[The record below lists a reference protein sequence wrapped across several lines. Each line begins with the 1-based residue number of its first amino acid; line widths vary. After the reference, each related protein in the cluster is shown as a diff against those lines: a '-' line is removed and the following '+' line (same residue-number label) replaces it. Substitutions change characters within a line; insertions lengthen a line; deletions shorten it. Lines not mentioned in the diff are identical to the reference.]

1 MESERMTRVMGIVNV
16 TPDSFSDGGKYFR
29 PKEAVRRALNLI
41 DEGAD
46 IIDIGAE
53 STRPGSVPISWE
65 EEWSRLE
72 PVLKGLS
79 PQCPS
84 RRKGLS
90 PQSVSVQSDLDDRAN
105 LLQKDNSAKNKDK
118 ISVIDEGPVPT
129 SEVSEGSVPIS
140 VDTYHPET
148 AMLAVEAGA
157 GIINCVYPEPV
168 EEMLAI
174 LREKPHVELEGYFA
188 TYPGVKKYM
197 DSAIADARE
206 KGYVETA
213 FARRRYLHDINSR
226 NAVARGVAE
235 RNAINAPIQGSAADI
250 MKLAMIEIFRRF
262 REEGIRSKMIL
273 QVHDEVVVDTLRTEL
288 DDVRRI
294 VKESMEQVAQLRV
307 PLISDAGIGTTWLEA
322 H

>member
-29 PKEAVRRALNLI
+29 PEEAVRRALNLI

-79 PQCPS
+79 PRCPPQCPS

-118 ISVIDEGPVPT
+118 ISVIDEGSVPT

-148 AMLAVEAGA
+148 ARLAVESGA
-157 GIINCVYPEPV
+157 SIINCVYPEPV
-168 EEMLAI
+168 EEMLEI
-174 LREKPHVELEGYFA
+174 LRENPNVELVMPVSAFGMAGEDLLSRIYIDPMIGFGTTREEDLELLRSVPELA
-188 TYPGVKKYM
+188 KKARVLVGASRKRLVKKLTGEKVTGKNLGGNLG
-197 DSAIADARE
+197 IA
-206 KGYVETA
+206 VW
-213 FARRRYLHDINSR
+213 
-226 NAVARGVAE
+226 
-235 RNAINAPIQGSAADI
+235 AA
-250 MKLAMIEIFRRF
+250 MNGASVVR
-262 REEGIRSKMIL
+262 
-273 QVHDEVVVDTLRTEL
+273 VHD
-288 DDVRRI
+288 VRETFQALKVIGAICGRI
-294 VKESMEQVAQLRV
+294 C
-307 PLISDAGIGTTWLEA
+307 G
-322 H
+322 

>member
-1 MESERMTRVMGIVNV
+1 MESERIARVMGIVNV

-29 PKEAVRRALNLI
+29 PEEAVRRALNLI

-79 PQCPS
+79 PRCT
-84 RRKGLS
+84 
-90 PQSVSVQSDLDDRAN
+90 SVQLDENERTN
-105 LLQKDNSAKNKDK
+105 SLQKNNSANKK
-118 ISVIDEGPVPT
+118 GKFSV
-129 SEVSEGSVPIS
+129 VSEGSVPTNVPIS

-174 LREKPHVELEGYFA
+174 LREKPHVELVMPVSAFGMVSEDLVSRIYIDPMIGFGTTREEDLELLRSVPEFA
-188 TYPGVKKYM
+188 KKARVLVGASRKRLVKKLTGEKVTGKNLGGNLG
-197 DSAIADARE
+197 IA
-206 KGYVETA
+206 VW
-213 FARRRYLHDINSR
+213 
-226 NAVARGVAE
+226 
-235 RNAINAPIQGSAADI
+235 AA
-250 MKLAMIEIFRRF
+250 MNGASVVR
-262 REEGIRSKMIL
+262 
-273 QVHDEVVVDTLRTEL
+273 VHD
-288 DDVRRI
+288 VRETFQALKVIGAICGRI
-294 VKESMEQVAQLRV
+294 Y
-307 PLISDAGIGTTWLEA
+307 G
-322 H
+322 